1 MNNYKY
7 IYIYMTIIVYTFMQ
21 KKTTRTLKKSQSC
34 VYFFESSVIFRDLRS
49 LKLLAHFDIN
59 IHHLDERR
67 NTVLHQAVLGKKPG
81 GEIWKYALKNR
92 VGAMFLWL
100 FWLDLWLAMIYG
112 PLWTSIGLMFSYVF
126 IACACVARLIFIG
139 SRCHDTASV
148 NAIVR

>member
-7 IYIYMTIIVYTFMQ
+7 IYIYDHYCVYLHA